1 MLRVCRL
8 GVLLSLVV
16 LGASPTPV
24 SGAVE
29 SGADVVTHSASS
41 GTTKLWVGHLR
52 SRCRANFADITS

>member
-1 MLRVCRL
+1 
-8 GVLLSLVV
+8 V

-29 SGADVVTHSASS
+29 SGPDVVTHSASS

-52 SRCRANFADITS
+52 SRCRANFATI